1 MTIDRR
7 RLVRVFGP
15 AAESATGVEDAARR
29 SDRLF
34 VRADGQLAVYG
45 RRERRGPKPAERR
58 FSAWE
63 AYKAFGLDALDDA
76 IGRPAAGPDSEL
88 DLVTELFDVSNPD
101 PNTLGIEDII
111 DDIARRVPDSEWSR
125 LPDDLSHRH
134 DRYLYGGDDA
144 RAGDL
149 SIRRIG

>member
-7 RLVRVFGP
+7 RLVRVFGH
-15 AAESATGVEDAARR
+15 AAESAAGVEDAARR

-34 VRADGQLAVYG
+34 VRADGQLAVYD
-45 RRERRGPKPAERR
+45 RRERRRPKPAERR
-58 FSAWE
+58 LSAWE

-76 IGRPAAGPDSEL
+76 IGRPAAGPDSE
-88 DLVTELFDVSNPD
+88 PG

-144 RAGDL
+144 
-149 SIRRIG
+149 